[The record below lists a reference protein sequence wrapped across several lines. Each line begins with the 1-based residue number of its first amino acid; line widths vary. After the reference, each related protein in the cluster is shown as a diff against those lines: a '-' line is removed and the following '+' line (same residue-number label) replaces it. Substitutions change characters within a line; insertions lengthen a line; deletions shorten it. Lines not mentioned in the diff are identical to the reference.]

1 MKPKSTLALLLLL
14 ISFSMNHASAGE
26 FIALR
31 AGPLTMVFDVENAML
46 RFVRYGRNE
55 VLHGINA
62 PVRNQ
67 FWGTLATEVSGVQ
80 LNDGGDH
87 FTLQFDVTCQE
98 RDIDFTWK
106 GTITGTEEGR
116 VVFTFDGE
124 ARSTFLRNRLG
135 FCVLHGPSAAGQP
148 WLIEDVQGNKKAGHF
163 PNFISPHQ
171 PAKNIRVISHKVTE
185 DVWADVRCEGDVF
198 EMEDQRNWT
207 DASFKTY
214 CTPLELPF
222 PVQVTKGTKIKQQV
236 QFGIRRKAVPGAPN
250 RLLPLPPATPA
261 QNNIAI
267 TIADQSSGM
276 RRIPGIGLQ
285 TSSQVS
291 KLSDLQL
298 TRLRKLNL
306 DHLRVALN
314 LATDPLTDILT
325 QVTHQANALGIGLH
339 VALQFDEHPEKELEK
354 LATAVQITQPPVTAW
369 FVMAAN
375 AHTIRL
381 TRAFLNDKKHKAMIG
396 VGETHHFTDL
406 NRNRPGDSDL
416 PLVSYGLNP
425 QCHAH
430 DNLTMIE
437 TLAIQGD
444 TVRSARQFIGKR
456 KLIIS
461 PITLKYQVVSQPPL
475 EGELPSNVDG
485 LRQSSLFA
493 AGWTLGSI
501 KYLSE
506 AGVEALTYYETVG
519 WKGIMA
525 PDRTIPLPPVFQS
538 RPDEVFPIYHIL
550 REVADFTGGEV
561 GTVQSSQPLSA
572 VGLILSKE
580 NRLRL
585 LLANLT
591 DQPQSLVIEGLVP
604 GTADVFSVNQS
615 NSTMARR
622 DPEAFRDRSGTLFP
636 VSDQKLAV
644 QLPPYGLARIDQE
657 R

>member
-1 MKPKSTLALLLLL
+1 MKLTSTVALLLLL
-14 ISFSMNHASAGE
+14 TSFSMNRASSE
-26 FIALR
+26 ELIPLR
-31 AGPLTMVFDVENAML
+31 AGPLTMAFDVENAML
-46 RFVRYGRNE
+46 RFVRYGRKE

-67 FWGTLATEVSGVQ
+67 FWGTLATKVTGLK
-80 LNDGGDH
+80 LNDGGNH

-124 ARSTFLRNRLG
+124 AQSTFLRNRLG

-148 WLIEDVQGNKKAGHF
+148 WLIEDIHGNKKAGHF
-163 PNFISPHQ
+163 PSFISPHQ
-171 PAKNIRVISHKVTE
+171 PAKNIRVISHNVTE
-185 DVWADVRCEGDVF
+185 DVWAEVRCEGDVF

-222 PVQVTKGTKIKQQV
+222 PVQVTQGTKIKQQI
-236 QFGIRRKAVPGAPN
+236 QFGIHRKAVPGAPK
-250 RLLPLPPATPA
+250 RLLPSLPTPLA

-276 RRIPGIGLQ
+276 RPLPGIGLQ

-291 KLSDLQL
+291 ELSDLQL
-298 TRLRKLNL
+298 ARLRKLNL

-314 LATDPLTDILT
+314 LATDPLTEILT
-325 QVTHQANALGIGLH
+325 QATHQANSLGIGLH
-339 VALQFDEHPEKELEK
+339 VALQFGEHPEKELEK
-354 LATAVQITQPPVTAW
+354 LASAVQTTQPPVTAW

-375 AHTIRL
+375 AQTIRL
-381 TRAFLNDKKHKAMIG
+381 TRTFLNNHKHKAMIG
-396 VGETHHFTDL
+396 AGETHHFTDL
-406 NRNRPGDSDL
+406 NRNRPKDSNL
-416 PLVSYGLNP
+416 QLVSYGLNP

-444 TVRSARQFIGKR
+444 TVHSARQFIGNR
-456 KLIIS
+456 RLIIS
-461 PITLKYQVVSQPPL
+461 PITLKYQVVSQLPL
-475 EGELPSNVDG
+475 EGELPSDVDG

-525 PDRTIPLPPVFQS
+525 PDRTIPLPLVFQS

-561 GTVQSSQPLSA
+561 GTVQSSQPMSA
-572 VGLILSKE
+572 IGLILSKE

-591 DQPQSLVIEGLVP
+591 DQPQSLMIEGLVS
-604 GTADVFSVNQS
+604 GTAHVSSVNQS
-615 NSTMARR
+615 NSSMARR
-622 DPEAFRDRSGTLFP
+622 DPEAFRTRPGTPFS
-636 VSDQKLAV
+636 VSDHKLTI